1 MTGKYYKKFQISVG
15 KDEAGGSNPPSSS
28 TKTPEIFGFRV
39 FFAFWNVQIR
49 RVLFA
54 VVLSVRAEIPGDA
67 AVYAEVVAR
76 IKRAPAT
83 VFYIPAL
90 VPMIPGGSLYYTM
103 SYAVRSDWDMVRL
116 YAGNTMYCAV
126 GIAVGLCIV
135 LSVAFTG
142 RKLREAKR

>member
-1 MTGKYYKKFQISVG
+1 M
-15 KDEAGGSNPPSSS
+15 
-28 TKTPEIFGFRV
+28 
-39 FFAFWNVQIR
+39 
-49 RVLFA
+49 
-54 VVLSVRAEIPGDA
+54 RAEIPGDA